1 MKYKELQLEEQRKET
16 RVPAKRKERA
26 DGAYT
31 EATSNARRKPKATAT
46 TTNDA
51 HAADDEYYA
60 TTATTASAF
69 HFKTG

>member
-1 MKYKELQLEEQRKET
+1 MKSKEK

-46 TTNDA
+46 NDA
-51 HAADDEYYA
+51 HAADDEYYETA
-60 TTATTASAF
+60 ATTASAF

>member
-1 MKYKELQLEEQRKET
+1 MPWLEKKADRDLKYKELQLEEQRKET

-46 TTNDA
+46 TMMLM
-51 HAADDEYYA
+51 
-60 TTATTASAF
+60 
-69 HFKTG
+69 